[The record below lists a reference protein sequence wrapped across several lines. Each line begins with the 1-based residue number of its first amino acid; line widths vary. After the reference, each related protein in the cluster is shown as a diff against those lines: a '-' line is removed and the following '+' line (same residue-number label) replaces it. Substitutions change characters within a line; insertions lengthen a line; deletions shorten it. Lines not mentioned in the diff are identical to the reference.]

1 MRCPVDECTGPVLA
15 RWLRQQNHEV
25 FSVYEHARGMED
37 ERIIHTACEENW
49 ILNFLAAGAD
59 QAARNG

>member
-1 MRCPVDECTGPVLA
+1 VLA